1 MKKLLL
7 TLIVA
12 LGMCGSSFAQYTSN
26 WPDFNGNYYPFQGA
40 IVATIMIN
48 GEIINVDADNWNA
61 LEVAAFVGEECR
73 GNDMYM
79 VDDYVIEYGDPYP
92 VLDGNPIYY
101 NNGGEEVSFMMYD
114 HMNEVLYETC
124 EILYMGEPLT
134 ILTGEEHTEG
144 WGDPE
149 NPIFLNFTQAT
160 TGFEKEILAYD
171 TELNNHWYFIASPV
185 GEVSPTA
192 VTLLGAEGNM
202 LNENGYDLFS
212 FDQSQNGAEW
222 RNYAQTEFMLEPGK
236 GYLYANHDDVTLV
249 FNGTAYTGTG
259 TFDLVYNADANATG
273 FNLVGNPFGDVAYVD
288 RPFYTMNEGGTD
300 IMTESTTGTVPAMNG
315 IFVQATEEGSTVTFS
330 TEAPGDKSA
339 SLALNLSSGRNVI
352 DRAIVRFD
360 EGLQLNKFQLNPN
373 STKVYIP
380 VDNEDFAVVRGES
393 MGEMPVNFKAESNGN
408 YTLSFTNENVEF
420 AYLHLIDNMNGN
432 DVDLLA
438 NPTYSFDALTTD
450 YASRF
455 KLVFATG
462 NADDDFAF
470 FSNGNFIINNEG
482 NAMLQVVDVTGRIL
496 KSETINGCASVNVNA
511 APGVYMLRLI
521 NGDNMKVQKVVVK

>member
-1 MKKLLL
+1 MKKVLVFLLACL
-7 TLIVA
+7 ASTA
-12 LGMCGSSFAQYTSN
+12 MFAQTHWTQTAGPECAGTNTFINCCLYIDGELAAK
-26 WPDFNGNYYPFQGA
+26 PNY
-40 IVATIMIN
+40 
-48 GEIINVDADNWNA
+48 EIAVFDQNEI
-61 LEVAAFVGEECR
+61 CR
-73 GNDMYM
+73 GTKLPT
-79 VDDYVIEYGDPYP
+79 YVERFDWYYYGITCKGYEGCVYHIRIWDHEADAEVTNL
-92 VLDGNPIYY
+92 VLDIEDELYWQGGMFKYGSATNPY
-101 NNGGEEVSFMMYD
+101 
-114 HMNEVLYETC
+114 H
-124 EILYMGEPLT
+124 
-134 ILTGEEHTEG
+134 
-144 WGDPE
+144 
-149 NPIFLNFTQAT
+149 LNFAT
-160 TGFEKEILAYD
+160 VSTGFELPITGYGEG
-171 TELNNHWYFIASPV
+171 TGNWYLIASPV
-185 GEVSPTA
+185 GTVNPTE
-192 VTLLGAEGNM
+192 VTLKVGEGNM

-222 RNYAQTEFMLEPGK
+222 RNYALSNFVLEPGK

-249 FNGTAYTGTG
+249 FNGEAYTGSG
-259 TFDLVYNADANATG
+259 EVELEYDANANATG
-273 FNLVGNPFGDVAYVD
+273 YNLVGNPFGVEAYLSV
-288 RPFYTMNEGGTD
+288 PYYKMNGDENGGTE
-300 IMTESTTGTVPAMNG
+300 IMTESSSEAIPAMMG
-315 IFVQATEEGSTVTFS
+315 VFVQATEAGTVTFS

-360 EGLQLNKFQLNPN
+360 EGQQLNKFQLNPN

>member
-1 MKKLLL
+1 MLVLAVVEIDGVEQANEEIGVASFVGDECRDAAL
-7 TLIVA
+7 NAGYDEGHLVYVLAVSGDNGDEVTFRLWNETTGEALNLDSDFTLI
-12 LGMCGSSFAQYTSN
+12 
-26 WPDFNGNYYPFQGA
+26 FN
-40 IVATIMIN
+40 
-48 GEIINVDADNWNA
+48 
-61 LEVAAFVGEECR
+61 EE
-73 GNDMYM
+73 GY
-79 VDDYVIEYGDPYP
+79 VEDYVYI
-92 VLDGNPIYY
+92 
-101 NNGGEEVSFMMYD
+101 
-114 HMNEVLYETC
+114 T
-124 EILYMGEPLT
+124 
-134 ILTGEEHTEG
+134 
-144 WGDPE
+144 
-149 NPIFLNFTQAT
+149 FTTPT
-160 TGFEKEILAYD
+160 TSGFELPITGYGEG
-171 TELNNHWYFIASPV
+171 TGNWYLIASPV
-185 GEVSPTA
+185 GNVNPTN
-192 VTLLGAEGNM
+192 VTLLEGEGNM

-222 RNYAQTEFMLEPGK
+222 RNYALSNFVLEPGK

-249 FNGTAYTGTG
+249 FNGEAYTGSG
-259 TFDLVYNADANATG
+259 EVELEYDANANATG
-273 FNLVGNPFGDVAYVD
+273 YNLVGNPFGVEAYLSV
-288 RPFYTMNEGGTD
+288 PYYKMNGDENGGTE
-300 IMTESTTGTVPAMNG
+300 IMTESSSEAIPAMMG
-315 IFVQATEEGSTVTFS
+315 VFVQATEAGTVTFS

-360 EGLQLNKFQLNPN
+360 EGQQLNKFQLNPN

-393 MGEMPVNFKAESNGN
+393 MGEMPVNFKAETNGN

>member
-1 MKKLLL
+1 MKKVLL
-7 TLIVA
+7 TLVGLC
-12 LGMCGSSFAQYTSN
+12 LGIAFCFGQTSN
-26 WPDFNGNYYPFQGA
+26 NSPWTPNYAYEKVMLVLAVVEVDCVEQANEEIG
-40 IVATIMIN
+40 VAS
-48 GEIINVDADNWNA
+48 
-61 LEVAAFVGEECR
+61 FVGDECR
-73 GNDMYM
+73 DAALNAGYDEGHLVYVLAVSGDNGDEVTFRLWNETTGEALNLDSDFTLIFNEEGY
-79 VDDYVIEYGDPYP
+79 VEDYVYI
-92 VLDGNPIYY
+92 
-101 NNGGEEVSFMMYD
+101 
-114 HMNEVLYETC
+114 T
-124 EILYMGEPLT
+124 
-134 ILTGEEHTEG
+134 
-144 WGDPE
+144 
-149 NPIFLNFTQAT
+149 FTTPT
-160 TGFEKEILAYD
+160 TSGFELPITGYGEG
-171 TELNNHWYFIASPV
+171 TGNWYLIASPV
-185 GEVSPTA
+185 GNVNPTN
-192 VTLLGAEGNM
+192 VTLLEGEGNM

-222 RNYAQTEFMLEPGK
+222 RNYALSNFVLEPGK

-249 FNGTAYTGTG
+249 FNGEAYTGSG
-259 TFDLVYNADANATG
+259 EVELEYDANANATG
-273 FNLVGNPFGDVAYVD
+273 YNLVGNPFGVEAYLSV
-288 RPFYTMNEGGTD
+288 PYYKMNGDENGGTE
-300 IMTESTTGTVPAMNG
+300 IMTESSSEAIPAMMG
-315 IFVQATEEGSTVTFS
+315 VFVQATEAGTVTFS

-360 EGLQLNKFQLNPN
+360 EGQQLNKFQLNPN

-393 MGEMPVNFKAESNGN
+393 MGEMPVNFKAETNGN

>member
-1 MKKLLL
+1 MKKVLVFLLACFASISMYAEHWTMNTQGCAGTNMWIYAQL
-7 TLIVA
+7 YFDGELVEDPSQIEIGVFDQDGVCRGAKLPNYIPAQDRYLYIITVKGNTVPTTFTYTFRLWDHSIGEEGAELMYTPDPQEPVYYE
-12 LGMCGSSFAQYTSN
+12 GMKKWGSTSE
-26 WPDFNGNYYPFQGA
+26 GG
-40 IVATIMIN
+40 
-48 GEIINVDADNWNA
+48 
-61 LEVAAFVGEECR
+61 AFV
-73 GNDMYM
+73 
-79 VDDYVIEYGDPYP
+79 
-92 VLDGNPIYY
+92 
-101 NNGGEEVSFMMYD
+101 
-114 HMNEVLYETC
+114 MNF
-124 EILYMGEPLT
+124 I
-134 ILTGEEHTEG
+134 TGSTS
-144 WGDPE
+144 
-149 NPIFLNFTQAT
+149 
-160 TGFEKEILAYD
+160 GFELPITGYGEG
-171 TELNNHWYFIASPV
+171 TGNWYLIASPV
-185 GEVSPTA
+185 GTVNPTN
-192 VTLLGAEGNM
+192 VTLLEGEGNM

-212 FDQSQNGAEW
+212 FDQSQNGEEW
-222 RNYAQTEFMLEPGK
+222 RNYALSNFVLEPGK

-249 FNGTAYTGTG
+249 FNGEAYAETG
-259 TFDLVYNADANATG
+259 TFELDYDANANATG
-273 FNLVGNPFGDVAYVD
+273 FNLVGNPFGEAAYVSM
-288 RPFYTMNEGGTD
+288 PFYTMNEGGTE

-360 EGLQLNKFQLNPN
+360 EGQQLNKFQLNPN

>member
-1 MKKLLL
+1 MLVLAVVEIDGVEQANEEIGVASFVGDECRDAAL
-7 TLIVA
+7 NAGYDEGHLVYVLAVSGDNGDEVTFRLWNETTGEALNLDSDFTLI
-12 LGMCGSSFAQYTSN
+12 
-26 WPDFNGNYYPFQGA
+26 FN
-40 IVATIMIN
+40 
-48 GEIINVDADNWNA
+48 
-61 LEVAAFVGEECR
+61 EE
-73 GNDMYM
+73 GY
-79 VDDYVIEYGDPYP
+79 VEDYVYI
-92 VLDGNPIYY
+92 
-101 NNGGEEVSFMMYD
+101 
-114 HMNEVLYETC
+114 T
-124 EILYMGEPLT
+124 
-134 ILTGEEHTEG
+134 
-144 WGDPE
+144 
-149 NPIFLNFTQAT
+149 FTTPT
-160 TGFEKEILAYD
+160 TSGFELPITGYGEG
-171 TELNNHWYFIASPV
+171 TGNWYLIASPV
-185 GEVSPTA
+185 GNVNPTN
-192 VTLLGAEGNM
+192 VTLLEGEGNM

-222 RNYAQTEFMLEPGK
+222 RNYALSNFVLEPGK

-249 FNGTAYTGTG
+249 FNGEAYTGSG
-259 TFDLVYNADANATG
+259 EVELEYDANANATG
-273 FNLVGNPFGDVAYVD
+273 YNLVGNPFGVEAYLSV
-288 RPFYTMNEGGTD
+288 PYYKMNGDENGGTE
-300 IMTESTTGTVPAMNG
+300 IMTESSSEAIPAMMG
-315 IFVQATEEGSTVTFS
+315 VFVQATEAGTVTFS

-360 EGLQLNKFQLNPN
+360 EGQQLNKFQLNPN

-393 MGEMPVNFKAESNGN
+393 MGEMPVNFKAETNGN

-462 NADDDFAF
+462 NADDSFAF
-470 FSNGNFIINNEG
+470 YSNGSFIISNDG

-496 KSETINGCASVNVNA
+496 KSESINGCASVNVDA

>member
-1 MKKLLL
+1 MKKVLL
-7 TLIVA
+7 TLVGLC
-12 LGMCGSSFAQYTSN
+12 LGIAFCFGQTSN
-26 WPDFNGNYYPFQGA
+26 NSPWTPNYAYEDVMLVLG
-40 IVATIMIN
+40 VVDIN
-48 GEIINVDADNWNA
+48 GVEQFNET
-61 LEVAAFVGEECR
+61 LGVAAFIDGECR
-73 GNDMYM
+73 DAQLGFL
-79 VDDYVIEYGDPYP
+79 DDYTNQWLYMLAISGSNGDQ
-92 VLDGNPIYY
+92 I
-101 NNGGEEVSFMMYD
+101 SFRVWD
-114 HMNEVLYETC
+114 DETGLELEYETDC
-124 EILYMGEPLT
+124 SLIFDKD
-134 ILTGEEHTEG
+134 EG
-144 WGDPE
+144 AGLGDE
-149 NPIFLNFTQAT
+149 LFRFTFT
-160 TGFEKEILAYD
+160 TTAGGFELPITGYGEG
-171 TELNNHWYFIASPV
+171 TGNWYLIASPV
-185 GEVSPTA
+185 GTVNPTN
-192 VTLLGAEGNM
+192 VTLLEGEGNM

-222 RNYAQTEFMLEPGK
+222 RNYVLSNFQLEPGK

-249 FNGTAYTGTG
+249 FNDEAYTGSG
-259 TFDLVYNADANATG
+259 EVELEYDANANATG

-300 IMTESTTGTVPAMNG
+300 IMSESTTGTVPAMTG
-315 IFVQATEEGSTVTFS
+315 IFVQATEEGENVTFS
-330 TEAPGDKSA
+330 TEAPGDKIS

-360 EGLQLNKFQLNPN
+360 EGQQLNKFQLNPN

-393 MGEMPVNFKAESNGN
+393 MGEMPVNFKAETNGN